1 MKPRR
6 SLFDDP
12 PAPRWLPRLRQRPRT
27 VNIGGRRYVS
37 HGLMRRFWE
46 DIYHVA
52 LTIRWPTFFG
62 LAAAVFLVLN
72 ALFASLYQLGQHAIA
87 NQFPANFGGA
97 FFFSVET
104 LATVGYGDMH
114 PQTVYGHVVATVEIF
129 TGMLSI
135 ALVTGLV
142 FARFSRPRAKMI
154 FADHPVIR
162 RIHGQATLMIRAAN
176 ARQNVIAEAS
186 AKLHLLL
193 REQSP
198 EGFRLRRIHDLK
210 LLRDRHPV
218 FMLSW
223 SLMHV
228 IDEHS
233 PLHGL
238 DQDALARAEATLML
252 SIEGI
257 DETTAQPML
266 ARRQWSYREWRW
278 NHRYVDLVHDDE
290 QGVSHIDYGV
300 FHQVLPV
307 GDEDDDAGL

>member
-1 MKPRR
+1 MIRKLKQ
-6 SLFDDP
+6 LF
-12 PAPRWLPRLRQRPRT
+12 QQGPRT
-27 VNIGGRRYVS
+27 VSIGGRSFVS
-37 HGLMRRFWE
+37 HGLTQRIWD
-46 DIYHVA
+46 DIYHFA
-52 LTIRWPTFFG
+52 LTIRWPSFFG
-62 LAAAVFLVLN
+62 LAAAIFVLLN
-72 ALFASLYQLGQHAIA
+72 VLFGSLYQLGDKPIA
-87 NQFPANFGGA
+87 NQFPNNFSGA

-114 PQTVYGHVVATVEIF
+114 PQTVYGHLVATVEIF
-129 TGMLSI
+129 IGMLSI

-162 RIHGQATLMIRAAN
+162 LIHGQPTLMIRAAN

-193 REQSP
+193 REDTP
-198 EGFRLRRIHDLK
+198 EGFRLRRIHDLR

-223 SLMHV
+223 TLMHV
-228 IDEHS
+228 IDDSS
-233 PLHGL
+233 PLYGL
-238 DQDALARAEATLML
+238 TPELLAATEATVML

-257 DETTAQPML
+257 DETTSQSML
-266 ARRQWSYREWRW
+266 GRRQWSYREWRW

-290 QGVSHIDYGV
+290 FGVSHIDYGV
-300 FHQVLPV
+300 FHQVLPTT
-307 GDEDDDAGL
+307 EDDSTDRF

>member
-1 MKPRR
+1 MPYWPP
-6 SLFDDP
+6 SLS
-12 PAPRWLPRLRQRPRT
+12 RRPRT
-27 VNIGGRRYVS
+27 IQIGGRAFVS
-37 HGLMRRFWE
+37 HGLMRRFWD

-62 LAAAVFLVLN
+62 LAATVFVVLN
-72 ALFASLYQLGQHAIA
+72 TLFASLYQLGDHAIA
-87 NQFPANFGGA
+87 NQFPLGFGGA

-114 PQTVYGHVVATVEIF
+114 PQTVYGHIVATAEIF
-129 TGMLSI
+129 IGMLSI

-162 RIHGQATLMIRAAN
+162 RIHGKPTLMVRAAN

-193 REQSP
+193 REASP
-198 EGFRLRRIHDLK
+198 EGFRLRRIHDLQ

-218 FMLSW
+218 FSLSW

-228 IDEHS
+228 IDETS

-238 DQDALARAEATLML
+238 SPEQLADTEAMLML

-257 DETTAQPML
+257 DETTAQSML

-278 NHRYVDLVHDDE
+278 NHRYVDLVHDDDR
-290 QGVSHIDYGV
+290 GVSHIDYGV
-300 FHQVLPV
+300 FHHVLPV
-307 GDEDDDAGL
+307 DDADDVL

>member
-1 MKPRR
+1 MPGW
-6 SLFDDP
+6 FHQ
-12 PAPRWLPRLRQRPRT
+12 WLNRPRT
-27 VNIGGRRYVS
+27 IQIGGRPFVS
-37 HGLMRRFWE
+37 EGLTQRIWD
-46 DIYHVA
+46 DIYHFA

-62 LAAAVFLVLN
+62 LAAAIFLLVN
-72 ALFASLYQLGQHAIA
+72 GLFGLLYQLGDHAIA
-87 NQFPANFGGA
+87 NQYPGNFAGA

-114 PQTVYGHVVATVEIF
+114 PQTLYGHMVATVEIF
-129 TGMLSI
+129 IGMLSI

-142 FARFSRPRAKMI
+142 FARFSRPRAKML

-162 RIHGQATLMIRAAN
+162 LVHGKRTLMIRAAN

-193 REQSP
+193 RESSP
-198 EGFRLRRIHDLK
+198 EGFRLRRIHDLH

-218 FMLSW
+218 FTLSW

-228 IDEHS
+228 IDEDS
-233 PLHGL
+233 PLHGMTE
-238 DQDALARAEATLML
+238 QDLATTEATLML

-257 DETTAQPML
+257 DETTSQAML
-266 ARRQWSYREWRW
+266 ARRQWSHREWRW
-278 NHRYVDLVHDDE
+278 NHRYLDLVHDDE

-300 FHQVLPV
+300 FHHVLPV
-307 GDEDDDAGL
+307 EENEDTDRF

>member
-135 ALVTGLV
+135 ALVACIVGAWIGFRIDDDTAPLAGGAIGLV
-142 FARFSRPRAKMI
+142 
-154 FADHPVIR
+154 V
-162 RIHGQATLMIRAAN
+162 G
-176 ARQNVIAEAS
+176 
-186 AKLHLLL
+186 
-193 REQSP
+193 
-198 EGFRLRRIHDLK
+198 
-210 LLRDRHPV
+210 
-218 FMLSW
+218 
-223 SLMHV
+223 
-228 IDEHS
+228 
-233 PLHGL
+233 
-238 DQDALARAEATLML
+238 
-252 SIEGI
+252 
-257 DETTAQPML
+257 TTAAVVL
-266 ARRQWSYREWRW
+266 YRRRHER
-278 NHRYVDLVHDDE
+278 
-290 QGVSHIDYGV
+290 
-300 FHQVLPV
+300 P
-307 GDEDDDAGL
+307 A

>member
-1 MKPRR
+1 MFDKLKQ
-6 SLFDDP
+6 LF
-12 PAPRWLPRLRQRPRT
+12 QQGPRT
-27 VNIGGRRYVS
+27 VSIGGRPFIS
-37 HGLMRRFWE
+37 HGLTRRIWD
-46 DIYHVA
+46 DIYHFA
-52 LTIRWPTFFG
+52 LTIRWPSFFA
-62 LAAAVFLVLN
+62 LAAAIFVLLN
-72 ALFASLYQLGQHAIA
+72 VLFGTLYQLGDKPIA
-87 NQFPANFGGA
+87 NQYPDNFSGA

-129 TGMLSI
+129 FGMLSI

-162 RIHGQATLMIRAAN
+162 LIHGQPTLMIRAAN

-186 AKLHLLL
+186 AKLHLLV
-193 REQSP
+193 RETSP
-198 EGFRLRRIHDLK
+198 EGFRLRRIHDLR

-218 FMLSW
+218 FTLSW
-223 SLMHV
+223 TLMHV
-228 IDEHS
+228 IDENS
-233 PLHGL
+233 PLHDL
-238 DQDALARAEATLML
+238 TPDVLAATEATVML

-257 DETTAQPML
+257 DETTSQSML
-266 ARRQWSYREWRW
+266 GRRQWNYREWRW

-290 QGVSHIDYGV
+290 FGVSHIDYDV

-307 GDEDDDAGL
+307 GENEDSDRF

>member
-1 MKPRR
+1 MPRTPQQ
-6 SLFDDP
+6 LF
-12 PAPRWLPRLRQRPRT
+12 RQRPRT
-27 VNIGGRRYVS
+27 ITIGGRPFVS
-37 HGLMRRFWE
+37 HGLMQRFWE
-46 DIYHVA
+46 DIYHFA

-62 LAAAVFLVLN
+62 LVAAVFLVLN
-72 ALFASLYQLGQHAIA
+72 TLFGALYQLGDHAIA
-87 NQFPANFGGA
+87 NQFPANFSGA

-114 PQTVYGHVVATVEIF
+114 PQTLYGHLVATLEIF

-162 RIHGQATLMIRAAN
+162 RIHGQRTLMIRAAN
-176 ARQNVIAEAS
+176 ARQNVIAQASARLYLLMREAS
-186 AKLHLLL
+186 A
-193 REQSP
+193 
-198 EGFRLRRIHDLK
+198 EGFRLRRIHDLG
-210 LLRDRHPV
+210 LVRDQHPI

-228 IDEHS
+228 IDERS
-233 PLHGL
+233 PLYGMSEE
-238 DQDALARAEATLML
+238 ALAAAEATLVL

-257 DETTAQPML
+257 DETTAQSML

-290 QGVSHIDYGV
+290 QGISHIDYGV

-307 GDEDDDAGL
+307 GEDEDGESP

>member
-1 MKPRR
+1 MFDKLKQ
-6 SLFDDP
+6 LFQQD
-12 PAPRWLPRLRQRPRT
+12 PRT
-27 VNIGGRRYVS
+27 VSIGGRPFIS
-37 HGLMRRFWE
+37 HGLTRRIWD
-46 DIYHVA
+46 DIYHFA
-52 LTIRWPTFFG
+52 LTIRWPSFFA
-62 LAAAVFLVLN
+62 LAAAIFVLLN
-72 ALFASLYQLGQHAIA
+72 VLFGTLYQLGDKPIA
-87 NQFPANFGGA
+87 NQYPDNFSGA

-129 TGMLSI
+129 FGMLSI

-162 RIHGQATLMIRAAN
+162 LIHGQPTLMIRAAN

-186 AKLHLLL
+186 AKLHLLV
-193 REQSP
+193 RETSP
-198 EGFRLRRIHDLK
+198 EGFRLRRIHDLR

-218 FMLSW
+218 FTLSW
-223 SLMHV
+223 TLMHV
-228 IDEHS
+228 IDENS
-233 PLHGL
+233 PLHDL
-238 DQDALARAEATLML
+238 TPDVLAATEATVML

-257 DETTAQPML
+257 DETTSQSML
-266 ARRQWSYREWRW
+266 GRRQWNYREWRW

-290 QGVSHIDYGV
+290 FGVSHIDYDV

-307 GDEDDDAGL
+307 GENEDSDRF

>member
-1 MKPRR
+1 M
-6 SLFDDP
+6 
-12 PAPRWLPRLRQRPRT
+12 PRWLQSMSQRPRT
-27 VNIGGRRYVS
+27 IDIGGRPFVS
-37 HGLMRRFWE
+37 HGLMRRFWD
-46 DIYHVA
+46 DIYHFA
-52 LTIRWPTFFG
+52 LTIRWPVFFG
-62 LAAAVFLVLN
+62 LAATVFVLLN
-72 ALFASLYQLGQHAIA
+72 TLFASLYQLGDRAIA

-114 PQTVYGHVVATVEIF
+114 PQTVYGHIVATVEIF

-162 RIHGQATLMIRAAN
+162 RIHGQPTLMIRAAN

-193 REQSP
+193 REASP

-218 FMLSW
+218 FVLSW

-228 IDEHS
+228 IDESS
-233 PLHGL
+233 PLYGL
-238 DQDALARAEATLML
+238 TPDMLAATEATLML
-252 SIEGI
+252 TIEGI
-257 DETTAQPML
+257 DETTSQSML

-290 QGVSHIDYGV
+290 FGVSHIDYSV
-300 FHQVLPV
+300 FHHVLPV
-307 GDEDDDAGL
+307 DDESDVS

>member
-1 MKPRR
+1 MP
-6 SLFDDP
+6 LWF
-12 PAPRWLPRLRQRPRT
+12 RQWSNRPRT
-27 VNIGGRRYVS
+27 VQIGDRPFIS
-37 HGLMRRFWE
+37 EGLTQRLWD
-46 DIYHVA
+46 DIYHFA
-52 LTIRWPTFFG
+52 LTIRWPAFFG
-62 LAAAVFLVLN
+62 LAGAIFLAVNAVFGV
-72 ALFASLYQLGQHAIA
+72 LYQLGDHAIA
-87 NQFPANFGGA
+87 NQFPRGFAGA

-114 PQTVYGHVVATVEIF
+114 PQTVYGHIVATVEIF

-142 FARFSRPRAKMI
+142 FARFSRPRAKI
-154 FADHPVIR
+154 LFADHPIIR
-162 RIHGQATLMIRAAN
+162 KVHGQRTLMIRAAN

-193 REQSP
+193 RESSP

-210 LLRDRHPV
+210 LMRDRHPM

-228 IDEHS
+228 IDETS
-233 PLHGL
+233 PLHGMSEDDL
-238 DQDALARAEATLML
+238 QTTEATLML

-257 DETTAQPML
+257 DETTSQSMMG
-266 ARRQWSYREWRW
+266 RRRWNQREWRW

-290 QGVSHIDYGV
+290 KGIGHIDYNV
-300 FHQVLPV
+300 FHLVEPV
-307 GDEDDDAGL
+307 DDDNDDIHHF

>member
-1 MKPRR
+1 M
-6 SLFDDP
+6 
-12 PAPRWLPRLRQRPRT
+12 PAWFHQWLNRPRT
-27 VNIGGRRYVS
+27 IQIGGRPFVS
-37 HGLMRRFWE
+37 EGLTQRIWD
-46 DIYHVA
+46 DIYHSA

-62 LAAAVFLVLN
+62 LAAAVFLALN
-72 ALFASLYQLGQHAIA
+72 ALFGLLYQLGDHAIA
-87 NQFPANFGGA
+87 NQFPSNFAGA

-114 PQTVYGHVVATVEIF
+114 PQTLYGHLVATVEIF
-129 TGMLSI
+129 FGMLSI

-142 FARFSRPRAKMI
+142 FARFSRPRAKMM

-162 RIHGQATLMIRAAN
+162 LVHGKRTLMIRAAN
-176 ARQNVIAEAS
+176 ARQNVIAAAS

-193 REQSP
+193 RETSP
-198 EGFRLRRIHDLK
+198 EGFRLRRIHDLT

-218 FMLSW
+218 FTLSW

-228 IDEHS
+228 IDEGS
-233 PLHGL
+233 PLHGMSAE
-238 DQDALARAEATLML
+238 DLAATEATLML

-257 DETTAQPML
+257 DETTSQSML

-290 QGVSHIDYGV
+290 LGISHIDYGV

-307 GDEDDDAGL
+307 EADEDSDRF